1 MTMTHSIRRLPT
13 LKPSPKPLNPLIP
26 RSLMALAAVTALIT
40 LFALGACSTVPRD
53 NARLDEARSSA
64 ATSTGSRTQRR

>member
-1 MTMTHSIRRLPT
+1 MTHSIRRLPT
-13 LKPSPKPLNPLIP
+13 LTPSPKPLNPLIP

-40 LFALGACSTVPRD
+40 RFARGACSTVPRD